1 MIANQKGFSLIE
13 VMVAFILIGVASLGL
28 IKLQSYVE
36 SKADHAKTSL
46 EALYMMESQLE
57 KFRQR
62 GVSSPAYLYTLLD
75 VHGECNA
82 MTENSSALVVQLA
95 CESELLMGDTVS
107 KITVKAYWHDRYQQD
122 KEVKIVTMLS
132 KYSEFD

>member
-1 MIANQKGFSLIE
+1 MTAKQKGFSLIE
-13 VMVAFILIGVASLGL
+13 VMIAFILIGVASLGL

-36 SKADHAKTSL
+36 SKADNAKSSL
-46 EALYMMESQLE
+46 EALYMIESQLE

-62 GVSSPAYLYTLLD
+62 GAAFSSHNYTLMD
-75 VHGECNA
+75 VHNECNS
-82 MTENSSALVVQLA
+82 MTVGSSTLSIQLT
-95 CESELLMGDTVS
+95 CESELTMGDTLS
-107 KITVKAYWHDRYQQD
+107 QISFKAYWLDRYQQD